1 MLAVVALVLLTLVTS
16 HWLVQPIVG
25 VLQPLLSFA
34 WLGWAL
40 LAVGLW
46 LFAARRPD

>member
-1 MLAVVALVLLTLVTS
+1 MLAVVALVLLTLVWS
-16 HWLVQPIVG
+16 QWLVEPFVA
-25 VLQPLLSFA
+25 VLRPLLSLS

-40 LAVGLW
+40 LALGLW